1 MKKYVCFILFLLVVF
16 ALGCSKSESPR
27 GKVSSLKRII
37 KVTEGK
43 ITTDGD
49 SREWEDIE
57 ALTSEVGAEERGTLP
72 PYFFAFYFRI
82 LKNLETMKEDLTF
95 GLTCDIL
102 RISS

>member
-1 MKKYVCFILFLLVVF
+1 M
-16 ALGCSKSESPR
+16 
-27 GKVSSLKRII
+27 
-37 KVTEGK
+37 TEGK

-82 LKNLETMKEDLTF
+82 LKNLETMKEDLTSV
-95 GLTCDIL
+95 LECDIL
-102 RISS
+102 KKQGELDG